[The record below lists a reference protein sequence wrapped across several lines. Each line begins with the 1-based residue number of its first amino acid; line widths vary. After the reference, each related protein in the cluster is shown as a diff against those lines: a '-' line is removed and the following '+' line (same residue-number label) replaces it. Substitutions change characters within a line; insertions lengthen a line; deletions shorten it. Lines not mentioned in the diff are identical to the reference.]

1 MIISD
6 RIRRLKP
13 SATLTINAKTQEL
26 RAQGREVV
34 SLAVGEPDFA
44 TPQHVIDAAKN
55 ALDQGRTRYT
65 PVPGLPELRKAAAGY
80 FDRFYGAKAEAEN
93 IICTAGGKQA
103 LYNLFMALLNPGDE
117 VLLPGPYWVSYPAMI
132 DLAQGVTKVVPASEN
147 NGFLVTIEDLEQ
159 YVTDR
164 TRILLLNSPS
174 NPTGGTYSQA
184 QLDELAEW
192 ALSKNIF
199 VISDE
204 VYDRLVY
211 APAKPASLSPFWQ
224 KHPENVAVVNALSK
238 SFCLTGMR
246 VGFAL
251 AHPELV
257 KGMSKIQGQ
266 STSNINSVTQYA
278 ALAAFEGSWSML
290 DEMNTAFARRRDY
303 VLDVLGSWP
312 GVTCPKPDGAFY
324 VFPVLAPLYK
334 NGITDS
340 TSLCTRMLEEAGV
353 ALVPGVAF
361 GDDRCVRIS
370 YAVSDDTLAM
380 ALDKMAKVL
389 VK

>member
-1 MIISD
+1 MKISQ
-6 RIRRLKP
+6 RISRLKP

-34 SLAVGEPDFA
+34 SLAVGEPDFG
-44 TPQHVIDAAKN
+44 TPRHVIEAAKK
-55 ALDQGRTRYT
+55 ALDQGKTRYT
-65 PVPGLPELRKAAAGY
+65 PVPGMPELRKAAAGY
-80 FDRFYGAKAEAEN
+80 FKRFYGAEAAAEN

-103 LYNLFMALLNPGDE
+103 LYNLFMALLDPGDE

-132 DLAQGVTKVVPASEN
+132 ELAQGVTRIVPTSEH
-147 NGFLVTIEDLEQ
+147 NGFLATVEELEQ
-159 YVTDR
+159 HTTER

-174 NPTGGTYSQA
+174 NPTGGAYSQE

-246 VGFAL
+246 IGFAL
-251 AHPELV
+251 AHPDLV

-266 STSNINSVTQYA
+266 STSNVNSVTQHA
-278 ALAAFEGSWSML
+278 AIAAFEGSWDIL
-290 DEMNTAFARRRDY
+290 DEMNVAFARRRDY
-303 VLDVLGSWP
+303 VLEVLSSWP
-312 GVTCPKPDGAFY
+312 GVTCPRPDGAFY
-324 VFPVLAPLYK
+324 VFPVVQSLYR
-334 NGITDS
+334 GDVTDS
-340 TSLCTRMLEEAGV
+340 TSLCTKVLEEAGV

-370 YAVSDDTLAM
+370 YAVGDDVLAM
-380 ALDKMAKVL
+380 ALEKIAKVL